1 MPPTAEPA
9 PRPSL
14 SAWILG
20 HLSRVTTS
28 NRFIS
33 QIDGL
38 RFFAIFT
45 VILLHLH
52 SATHKII
59 DPAPK
64 GGATGEGHMM
74 PVAGS
79 ESVPVLMTWWG
90 GVGVDFFFAISGF
103 ILAFPFA
110 LHYLTGSRPVKLKDY
125 FIRRITRLEPP
136 YILSLLVLFAAQI
149 ATHKLALSDWPHLLA
164 SVFYVHNFVYGT
176 NSKVN
181 GVAWSLEVEVQF
193 YILAPLL
200 ARVFLI
206 QSAAV
211 RRGLM
216 TTVILAF
223 GYLKA
228 AHDPWLQAHH
238 LDLSL
243 VSAIHRFLVGFL
255 MADIFITTWKQRPE
269 RGSALWDLLG
279 LIGIA
284 MVLPGGSKPDDPLTS
299 PLAAYAPFANADR
312 VAIMTASSIGICLMF
327 AAAFKGKLF
336 AAFFS
341 NRWIATIGGM
351 CYTIYLFHYPIA
363 LFIMPFT
370 KKLAHFNTFGL
381 TYLAQTII
389 IFPIIL
395 VCCSIFFALVE
406 RPCMY
411 KDWPQRLWAKF
422 TGKPYLP
429 PAKE

>member
-1 MPPTAEPA
+1 MNPTVRSPWSPLFWNEW
-9 PRPSL
+9 L
-14 SAWILG
+14 LG
-20 HLSRVTTS
+20 KLSRVTTS
-28 NRFIS
+28 NRFIA

-59 DPAPK
+59 DPGTQLSSGESHPEPTS
-64 GGATGEGHMM
+64 GA
-74 PVAGS
+74 
-79 ESVPVLMTWWG
+79 ESFPLLVTWWG

-110 LHYLTGSRPVKLKDY
+110 LHYLTGSKPVKLKDY
-125 FIRRITRLEPP
+125 FIRRVTRLEPP
-136 YILSLLVLFAAQI
+136 YVLSLVLLFAAQI
-149 ATHKLALSDWPHLLA
+149 ATHKLTTADWPHLLA
-164 SVFYVHNFVYGT
+164 SIFYVHNFVYGT
-176 NSKVN
+176 NSTVN

-206 QSAAV
+206 QSVGV
-211 RRGLM
+211 RRGTM
-216 TTVILAF
+216 IATIAAF
-223 GYLKA
+223 SYLKA
-228 AHDPWLQAHH
+228 AHDPWLQQYH

-243 VSAIHRFLVGFL
+243 VSSLHRFLIGFL
-255 MADIFITTWKQRPE
+255 MADIFITTWKQAPQ
-269 RGSALWDLLG
+269 RGSWLWDGLG
-279 LIGIA
+279 LIGMC
-284 MVLPGGSKPDDPLTS
+284 MVLPGGAKPDDPITS
-299 PLAAYAPFANADR
+299 QLAPWAPFVGADR
-312 VAIMTASSIGICLMF
+312 IAIMTLSCLGIALMF
-327 AAAFKGKLF
+327 GAAFRGRAF

-363 LFIMPFT
+363 LFVMTFT
-370 KKLAHFNTFGL
+370 KKLAHFDSFGL
-381 TYLAQTII
+381 TYVAQTLI

-395 VCCSIFFALVE
+395 VCCSVFFVLVE

-411 KDWPQRLWAKF
+411 KDWPQRLWAFLFKRGA
-422 TGKPYLP
+422 TG
-429 PAKE
+429 A